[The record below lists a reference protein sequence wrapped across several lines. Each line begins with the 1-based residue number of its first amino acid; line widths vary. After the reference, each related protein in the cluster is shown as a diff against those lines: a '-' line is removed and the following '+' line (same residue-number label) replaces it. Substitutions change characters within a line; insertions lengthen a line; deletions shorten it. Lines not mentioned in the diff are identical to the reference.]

1 MPTLPFGEIESIMS
15 AIDSLQPD
23 LLHYHNNNGPAS
35 RSFQCFGVFDA
46 SSTRSITAGQV
57 LLDTEKRPASPSA
70 TRTSP
75 RHTGESQSL
84 VATTQ
89 SEESIDDIVP
99 IPSLNHHDPTSN
111 NSPQLNTQVH
121 LDNFSSGLS
130 HAGDGVFA
138 GSPISAPELGND
150 ALFYNDLSFA
160 FNPFQE
166 AFPSHGWDTDIQLSD
181 AHSERCDILDS
192 QGMEEPSFHSIPMGL
207 SANALTNEETF
218 LMHHYATKVVHL
230 FCTLDNPKSP
240 WQTIHL
246 PRALQSAGELVV
258 LKSTSGIRHSLR
270 NALLA
275 ISAFCLSN
283 DYKIQIKQDL
293 AQKWNRRGT
302 YYRGKSIMHLKQA
315 LDSGLSSEPR
325 PKYKEILATMLS
337 MISINVRS
345 DLAIKQTSR
354 NS

>member
-1 MPTLPFGEIESIMS
+1 MS

-23 LLHYHNNNGPAS
+23 LLRCHNNNGPAS

-46 SSTRSITAGQV
+46 NSTRSITAGQV
-57 LLDTEKRPASPSA
+57 LLDTDKRPGSPRA

-75 RHTGESQSL
+75 HNTGKSQSL

-99 IPSLNHHDPTSN
+99 IPSLNRPDPTSN
-111 NSPQLNTQVH
+111 ASPQLNTEVH
-121 LDNFSSGLS
+121 LANLSSGLS
-130 HAGDGVFA
+130 HAGDVVFA
-138 GSPISAPELGND
+138 CSPISALEFDND
-150 ALFYNDLSFA
+150 VPFHNDLSFA
-160 FNPFQE
+160 PDPFQQ
-166 AFPSHGWDTDIQLSD
+166 AFPSQSWDTDIQQNE
-181 AHSERCDILDS
+181 ACSERYNIIDS
-192 QGMEEPSFHSIPMGL
+192 QRMESPSFHSIPMGL

-230 FCTLDNPKSP
+230 FCTLDKSP

-270 NALLA
+270 SALLA

-283 DYKIQIKQDL
+283 DYKIQSKQDL

-337 MISINVRS
+337 MISINVSS
-345 DLAIKQTSR
+345 DLVMKQLSG